1 MSEAHAVIREA
12 EPSLRRSLGRLDLT
26 AIGVNQVIGG
36 AVFLVPAQI
45 AFLLGGWSPLAVL
58 LIGLASMPVALC
70 FAEAGSRFETT
81 GGAYLYAKA
90 AFGRFAG
97 LEVAWMQWFTRV
109 TTLASVANG
118 IAVAFSSF
126 YPAAALGFGRMLL
139 ISAVVLSLMFAN
151 LSGIRQSSNLINA
164 LTIAKLIPLVG
175 FILFAGWYIHPTYYP
190 PPFATPENAAAAA
203 LLLVFTFGGFDVI
216 GVQAGEARTPRRD
229 VPIALIVVIA
239 MVTLILTAIQTLL
252 MFTLPDLAHSQTPI
266 ADAARILAGPAG
278 TFIVAAGAILSM
290 IGNNQGQILSGSRTL
305 YALAENGELPRFL
318 ARIDRRHGTPYN
330 AIIATTAAGLALALS
345 GSFVRMAAI
354 SAVARLTAYVATAA
368 SVLVLR
374 RREGAEGLAAANFRI
389 PGGAV
394 APVLA
399 LTTCLLILVGA
410 TREQLSAGV
419 IALVIGA
426 ILHLAAHERRPNGK
440 GYLQHQAFQMKEV
453 ERK

>member
-1 MSEAHAVIREA
+1 MHKEHAVMAGRES
-12 EPSLRRSLGRLDLT
+12 SLRRSLGRLDLT

-45 AFLLGGWSPLAVL
+45 AFLMGGWSPLAVL
-58 LIGLASMPVALC
+58 LIGLASMPVGLC

-81 GGAYLYAKA
+81 GGAYLYART

-97 LEVAWMQWFTRV
+97 LEVGWMQWFTRV

-126 YPAAALGFGRMLL
+126 YPAAALGSGRMLL
-139 ISAVVLSLMFAN
+139 ISAVVLTLMFTN

-164 LTIAKLIPLVG
+164 LTVAKLIPLVG
-175 FILFAGWYIHPTYYP
+175 FILLAGWYVRPGYYP
-190 PPFATPENAAAAA
+190 PPSTTPEHAATAA

-216 GVQAGEARTPRRD
+216 GVQAGESTSPRRD
-229 VPIALIVVIA
+229 VPIALVAVIA
-239 MVTLILTAIQTLL
+239 AVTLILTAIQTLL

-266 ADAARILAGPAG
+266 ADAARTMAGPAG

-290 IGNNQGQILSGSRTL
+290 IGNNQGQTLSGSRTL
-305 YALAENGELPRFL
+305 YALAENGELPAFL
-318 ARIDRRHGTPYN
+318 ARIDQRHGTPFN
-330 AIIATTAAGLALALS
+330 AIIATAAAGLALALS

-374 RREGAEGLAAANFRI
+374 RREGPENWRLPISEFPAGHSFR
-389 PGGAV
+389 V
-394 APVLA
+394 S
-399 LTTCLLILVGA
+399 
-410 TREQLSAGV
+410 R
-419 IALVIGA
+419 
-426 ILHLAAHERRPNGK
+426 
-440 GYLQHQAFQMKEV
+440 
-453 ERK
+453 